1 MLSRRDVTMTGHPP
15 ANLNSGSRS
24 FLPYAL
30 EAIFRVHIPEDTRD
44 VVRGLYLVERNACPS

>member
-15 ANLNSGSRS
+15 AYLNCRS

-44 VVRGLYLVERNACPS
+44 VVRGLCLVERIADPS